1 MKGKRGDARSDLYSL
16 GVILFEM
23 LVGEPP
29 FSGPDPFLI
38 LNAKTHSDA
47 ASPRNLAS
55 EIPPELA
62 EIVLQALERDPLNRY
77 HDARELA
84 WDLEHQDQLAT
95 GPNAVRR
102 AADQQGSL
110 NRGRDFRYLL
120 LALIPLAIFAL
131 LLYVASHY

>member
-1 MKGKRGDARSDLYSL
+1 
-16 GVILFEM
+16 M

-29 FSGPDPFLI
+29 FFGTRSLPDSECQDSLRRRV
-38 LNAKTHSDA
+38 AKEARFGNS
-47 ASPRNLAS
+47 
-55 EIPPELA
+55 PELA

-84 WDLEHQDQLAT
+84 WDLEHQDQIAT

-110 NRGRDFRYLL
+110 KRGRDFPYLL

-131 LLYVASHY
+131 LLYVASH